1 MDVITELVDWSI
13 DIWNIAK
20 EEWFGMVV
28 CSEDRV
34 SVGSAGTEE
43 KARPERDV
51 KQNGKA
57 GKTRR
62 RA

>member
-1 MDVITELVDWSI
+1 M
-13 DIWNIAK
+13 
-20 EEWFGMVV
+20 

-34 SVGSAGTEE
+34 SVGSAGTKE
-43 KARPERDV
+43 KARPEKDV